1 MRCSRLKE
9 VLDIFDTHI
18 QFNELL
24 VLKQKDVERLNT
36 LLKTLSETLVEASEN
51 EIALSM
57 KSRAYEKSQHLLAQ

>member
-1 MRCSRLKE
+1 M
-9 VLDIFDTHI
+9 LDIFDTHI